1 MDYVGAVRVVS
12 MAGNLIFEKLTK
24 LDSHDMVMCV
34 SARTMLQ
41 HQNAL
46 CLCNITQHHLL
57 PGTGLISN
65 LAVPAQSLIGCCE
78 CREWHI
84 ISHPLATNPFPASI
98 LNCKASIR
106 VVPVLIP
113 GNQSFVDWKID
124 LLTELHAVDV
134 MRKLI
139 EGIQRVGLLSES
151 CPSHVI
157 DLH

>member
-1 MDYVGAVRVVS
+1 M
-12 MAGNLIFEKLTK
+12 
-24 LDSHDMVMCV
+24 
-34 SARTMLQ
+34 
-41 HQNAL
+41 AL
-46 CLCNITQHHLL
+46 CLRDIAQQALF
-57 PGTGLISN
+57 PGNWLICG
-65 LAVPAQSLIGCCE
+65 LAVPAQLLTGCCG

-113 GNQSFVDWKID
+113 GNQSFVDYKVE

-139 EGIQRVGLLSES
+139 EGIMRVGLLSES
-151 CPSHVI
+151 RPSQVTDI
-157 DLH
+157 DLQWRFSAAFLECHEVETGNWLTAVLRIWLTMPMSLDG